1 MYNANNYYDMHLCLS
16 NGVKEMYGSVSLA
29 FIFHTLYLQ
38 FFSCGYR
45 QVVKSPGYKENLDV
59 MDVYGAFFKWNP
71 KPFFGQPFLGI
82 EKRYLHTSLMI
93 SWIQIFLDWHL

>member
-16 NGVKEMYGSVSLA
+16 NGVKEMYGNVSLA

-59 MDVYGAFFKWNP
+59 MDVMMLFLNGI
-71 KPFFGQPFLGI
+71 QSPFLVS
-82 EKRYLHTSLMI
+82 H
-93 SWIQIFLDWHL
+93 F